1 MRLKYLPNQLGARSR
16 EAALDGT
23 FMDEEP
29 CACCGGSM
37 SEPERPWFDDVYASL
52 PTAVSDALA
61 PFNAGRPVASLADW
75 AATIRRATGGVVTV
89 DELCLVHD
97 DSPHHAIMDGTRY
110 DFACCIDAVILAAI
124 EERAVRVATRSPDG
138 DDIFLLVDSD
148 GDVRANPIDT
158 VFSFGVDTRVEPADP
173 PTLADAYR
181 AICPYVKAFPSVEE
195 YDRWS
200 AETHVPTVSF
210 SGETVTELARRLA
223 RPVDSE

>member
-1 MRLKYLPNQLGARSR
+1 
-16 EAALDGT
+16 
-23 FMDEEP
+23 MDEEP
-29 CACCGGSM
+29 CPCCGGSM
-37 SEPERPWFDDVYASL
+37 SELGRTWFDDVNAPL

-89 DELCLVHD
+89 DELCLVHE
-97 DSPHHAIMDGTRY
+97 DSPHYAIMDGIRY

-124 EERAVRVATRSPDG
+124 EEQAVRVNTRSPEG
-138 DDIFLLVDSD
+138 DVIVLAVDSD

-158 VFSFGVDTRVEPADP
+158 VFSFGIDTCIEPADP

-181 AICPYVKAFPSVEE
+181 AICPYVKAFPSVEA

-200 AETHVPTVSF
+200 AETHVPTVGF

-223 RPVDSE
+223 RPVDSK